1 MSLNHSLSERNID
14 SCNAFARAIKSAQL
28 NPRVY
33 PARGIVPQ
41 KKKVEKRGLS
51 LPRHERER
59 VVRRRE
65 RMLKALEAHLT

>member
-1 MSLNHSLSERNID
+1 MLSH
-14 SCNAFARAIKSAQL
+14 AQL

-59 VVRRRE
+59 VVRRVRE